1 MKRTTIAIASAA
13 LIIILSCASG
23 SQPDNSLSSKE
34 IKEGWQLLFDGSTSA
49 GWMNAVTKSFP
60 ETGWEIKDGTLAT
73 NPDLKSEHGG
83 GDIVSTGK
91 YKDFELSVDFNYKPG
106 ANSGIKYF
114 IDTERDNGEYR
125 SIGCEYQILD
135 DNLHPDAKEGLTG
148 NHKLACLYDL
158 IPPVNVKTNGP
169 DAWDNARIIV
179 KGSHVQHWLN
189 GQMTV
194 EYERGSKKWQ
204 EAVSKSK
211 FKDVPGFGETIEGRI
226 LLQEHGDAVAF
237 KNIKIRKIR

>member
-1 MKRTTIAIASAA
+1 MKKITIVIAASA
-13 LIIILSCASG
+13 IIMMLSCTST
-23 SQPDNSLSSKE
+23 SQTDNSLSSKE
-34 IKEGWQLLFDGSTSA
+34 IKEGWQLLFDGSTSS
-49 GWMNAVTKSFP
+49 GWINAVTKSFP
-60 ETGWEIKDGTLAT
+60 ETGWEIKEGTLAT
-73 NPDLKSEHGG
+73 NPELKGEHGG

-91 YKDFELSVDFNYKPG
+91 YKNFELSVDFNYKPG

-114 IDTERDNGEYR
+114 IDTERDSGIYR

-135 DNLHPDAKEGLTG
+135 DNKHPDANAGLSG

-158 IPPVNVKTNGP
+158 IPPVNVKDNGP
-169 DAWDNARIIV
+169 NAWNNAKIIV
-179 KGSHVQHWLN
+179 NGSHVQHWLN

-194 EYERGSKKWQ
+194 EYYRGSQDWE

-211 FKDVPGFGETIEGRI
+211 FKDIPDFGETIEGRL

-237 KNIKIRKIR
+237 KNIKIREIL